1 MHGPHH
7 SRILHVACESRRK
20 EEREIGNKTEM
31 KRHKQKH
38 PVESFRA
45 YPTQITALPPSPSTS
60 LPGRTIVY
68 STPLSRICARNLP
81 KWKQTFR
88 ETSKG
93 VGNFQ
98 TLPKRERA

>member
-1 MHGPHH
+1 MHDPHEHYTCVREPAQRRVWNGPQNGNETPQN
-7 SRILHVACESRRK
+7 RNFRK
-20 EEREIGNKTEM
+20 RA
-31 KRHKQKH
+31 
-38 PVESFRA
+38 FRA
-45 YPTQITALPPSPSTS
+45 YPTQMTALPPSPSTS

-93 VGNFQ
+93 VGDFQ